1 LYTVMTRCFDN
12 ETEAKQNKIV
22 YIRFGIFSR
31 QRGPQNILFSREL
44 SMGMQDYSI
53 HSDMKGKKGKGGL
66 PPPPPLPSPR
76 SSRSFGIDIP

>member
-1 LYTVMTRCFDN
+1 MTRCFDN
-12 ETEAKQNKIV
+12 KTEAKQNKIV

-53 HSDMKGKKGKGGL
+53 HSDMKGKKGKGRA
-66 PPPPPLPSPR
+66 PPPPAQPEVVAFIWNRYSDKKNYL
-76 SSRSFGIDIP
+76 